1 MPASNNTGARR
12 YLDLLRHALCRDRF
26 PDARYEASS
35 GSLQLMPFDP
45 ALRAQGR
52 DWPLEAVTMVGT
64 KRLENLESCCCT
76 ALQEEVPGDFVETG
90 VWRGGCGILMRAVP
104 GGNRR

>member
-1 MPASNNTGARR
+1 MPASNNTAARR

-26 PDARYEASS
+26 PDARYEVSS

-64 KRLENLESCCCT
+64 KRLENLENCCCT
-76 ALQEEVPGDFVETG
+76 ALQG
-90 VWRGGCGILMRAVP
+90 RGSLRLRRNRRLARRLWNSHARGP